1 MNTIL
6 RNLFYTL
13 RRFRMASN
21 LNLLGLSVAFTAFI
35 LIMMKVGYER
45 SFDTCYPEADRVTM
59 LAFDLDEEY
68 KAFMVL
74 PRGLVDHVIE
84 QTPGVECG
92 SIYARSWFD
101 VSFYLDPENPVY
113 FKEEPY
119 GIYKSFVQTVGMEF
133 VAGSADGMD
142 APDGMLIPESKA
154 KKLFPDG
161 NAVGSY
167 LYRKGKSVLIDED
180 QVRFRICGVYKDF
193 PENSQF
199 AANPLLVRMN
209 DYQKGHWTSWNY
221 FAFLRLKPG
230 VTPEEV
236 NRQIAQLGVNERMKN
251 LSDLELTTYVIPIT
265 DLYYNL
271 PENDFF
277 KTGNRQHIYLLMSL
291 AFLIIFIASINLIN
305 FSTALTPMRI
315 RSINTQKVLGSSV
328 NALRIGLVGESVCI
342 VFFSWLLGLLL
353 VWGLNRTG
361 YLNFLDFTPSLTMY
375 WRPVLVSGLLALLVG
390 GLAGLYPAYYMTS
403 FPPALMLKGN
413 YALSGKG
420 KQLRTLLISL
430 QYVVSFI
437 LIVTSCF
444 IYLQNRYMRQHELG
458 VERDR
463 LVMAYLPNVPIDD
476 SMYRSFEQQLKSYPD
491 IEEVAYAGI
500 DLGGRNVY
508 STYQLDYHDQE
519 IDMFLIPVTPN
530 FCRTMGMEV
539 RDGRDFLPN
548 DSIRSD
554 HLNFIATYDA
564 KEKLNIP
571 VGEVFNFENW
581 DTKATVVGY
590 VNNLQLTSLRN
601 EGQSTFVFIANP
613 VYDGR
618 QLPYAYIRVK
628 AGSDMDVAL
637 AHIRESIEENFIGY
651 PVDIRFFDQVYASL
665 YQKETGQQYMVTL
678 LSLLA
683 ILISLVGVF
692 GLVIFEA
699 EHRSKEIA
707 LRKVYGATIS
717 QILWM
722 FNRSYLRLVV
732 VCSAVAAPFAWYVV
746 HEWLESF
753 PHRIAITPWAF
764 LGAFLII
771 ILMTS
776 VVITLQS
783 YRTATRNPIDSI
795 KSE

>member
-342 VFFSWLLGLLL
+342 VSLSWLLGLLL

-375 WRPVLVSGLLALLVG
+375 WKPVLVSGLLALLVG
-390 GLAGLYPAYYMTS
+390 VLAGLYPAYYMTS

>member
-142 APDGMLIPESKA
+142 APDGMLISESMA
-154 KKLFPDG
+154 KKLFPEG

-236 NRQIAQLGVNERMKN
+236 NRQIAQSGTNERMKK
-251 LSDLELTTYVIPIT
+251 SSGLELTTYVIPVAE
-265 DLYYNL
+265 LYYNL
-271 PENDFF
+271 PENDFI
-277 KTGNRQHIYLLMSL
+277 KTGNRQHLYLLITL
-291 AFLIIFIASINLIN
+291 AFLIILIASVNLIN

-342 VFFSWLLGLLL
+342 VFLSWLLGLLL

-361 YLNFLDFTPSLTMY
+361 YLNFLDFTPSLAVY
-375 WRPVLVSGLLALLVG
+375 WKPVLVSGLLALLVG
-390 GLAGLYPAYYMTS
+390 VLAGLYPAYYMTS

-430 QYVVSFI
+430 QYIVSFI
-437 LIVTSCF
+437 LIVASSF

-458 VERDR
+458 VDRDR
-463 LVMAYLPNVPIDD
+463 LVMAYLPNIPIDD

-554 HLNFIATYDA
+554 HLNFIATCDV
-564 KEKLNIP
+564 KKKLGIP

-581 DTKATVVGY
+581 DTKAVIVGY

-637 AHIRESIEENFIGY
+637 AHIRESIEENFTGY

>member
-21 LNLLGLSVAFTAFI
+21 LNLLGLSAAFTAFI

-45 SFDTCYPEADRVTM
+45 SFDACYPKADRVTM

-84 QTPGVECG
+84 QIPGVECG

-236 NRQIAQLGVNERMKN
+236 NRQIAQSGVNERMKN
-251 LSDLELTTYVIPIT
+251 SSGMAVVAYVIPIT

-291 AFLIIFIASINLIN
+291 AFLIIFIASVNLIN

-342 VFFSWLLGLLL
+342 VSLSWLLGLLL

-375 WRPVLVSGLLALLVG
+375 WKPVLVSGLLALLVG
-390 GLAGLYPAYYMTS
+390 VLAGLYPAYYMTS

-420 KQLRTLLISL
+420 KQLRTLLICL
-430 QYVVSFI
+430 QYIVSFI
-437 LIVTSCF
+437 LIVASSF

-458 VERDR
+458 VDRDR
-463 LVMAYLPNVPIDD
+463 LVMAYLPNIPIDD

-554 HLNFIATYDA
+554 CLNFIATCDA

-581 DTKATVVGY
+581 NTKAAIVGY
-590 VNNLQLTSLRN
+590 VNNLRLTSLRN
-601 EGQSTFVFIANP
+601 EGQPSFVFVANP

-628 AGSDMDVAL
+628 AGSDMDMAL
-637 AHIRESIEENFIGY
+637 AHIRESIEENFTGY

-678 LSLLA
+678 FSLLA

-699 EHRSKEIA
+699 EHRSKEIG
-707 LRKVYGATIS
+707 LRKVYGATIG

-722 FNRSYLRLVV
+722 FNRSYLRQVV
-732 VCSAVAAPFAWYVV
+732 ICSVVASPLAWYVA

-753 PHRIAITPWAF
+753 PHRIAITPWTFLAAF
-764 LGAFLII
+764 LLIV
-771 ILMTS
+771 LMTS
-776 VVITLQS
+776 AIITLQS
-783 YRTATRNPIDSI
+783 YRTAARNPIDSI

>member
-59 LAFDLDEEY
+59 LAFDFNEHDN
-68 KAFMVL
+68 AFMVL

-142 APDGMLIPESKA
+142 APDGMLISESMA
-154 KKLFPDG
+154 KKLFPEG

-430 QYVVSFI
+430 QYIVSFI
-437 LIVTSCF
+437 LIVASSF

-458 VERDR
+458 VDRDR
-463 LVMAYLPNVPIDD
+463 LVMAYLPNIPIDD

-548 DSIRSD
+548 DSIQSD
-554 HLNFIATYDA
+554 RLNFIATCDA
-564 KEKLNIP
+564 QEKLDIP
-571 VGEVFNFENW
+571 VGEVFNFESWN
-581 DTKATVVGY
+581 TKAVIVGY
-590 VNNLQLTSLRN
+590 VNNLRLTSLRN
-601 EGQSTFVFIANP
+601 EGQPSFVFVANP

-628 AGSDMDVAL
+628 AGSDMDMAL
-637 AHIRESIEENFIGY
+637 AHIRESIEENFTGY

>member
-13 RRFRMASN
+13 RRFRMASE
-21 LNLLGLSVAFTAFI
+21 LNLLGLSAAFTAFI
-35 LIMMKVGYER
+35 IIMMKVGYER

-59 LAFDLDEEY
+59 LTFDLDEEY

-84 QTPGVECG
+84 QIPGVECG

-167 LYRKGKSVLIDED
+167 LYRKGKSMLIDED

-209 DYQKGHWTSWNY
+209 DYQKGHWGSWNY

-236 NRQIAQLGVNERMKN
+236 NRQIAQSGANERMKN
-251 LSDLELTTYVIPIT
+251 SSGMAVVAYVIPIT

-328 NALRIGLVGESVCI
+328 NALRIGLVGEAVCI
-342 VFFSWLLGLLL
+342 VFLSWLLALLL
-353 VWGLNRTG
+353 VWGVNRTG
-361 YLNFLDFTPSLTMY
+361 YLSFLDFTPSLTMY
-375 WRPVLVSGLLALLVG
+375 WKPVLVSGLLALFVG
-390 GLAGLYPAYYMTS
+390 ALAGLYPAYYMTS

-420 KQLRTLLISL
+420 KRLRTFLISL

-437 LIVTSCF
+437 LIVTSGF

-463 LVMAYLPNVPIDD
+463 LVMAYLPNIPIDD

-491 IEEVAYAGI
+491 IVDIAYAGI

-508 STYQLDYHDQE
+508 STYQLDYHGQE

-530 FCRTMGMEV
+530 FCRTMGMKV
-539 RDGRDFLPN
+539 LAGRDFLPN

-637 AHIRESIEENFIGY
+637 AHIRKSIEENFIGY

-678 LSLLA
+678 FSLLA

-707 LRKVYGATIS
+707 LRKVYGATIG

-722 FNRSYLRLVV
+722 FNRSYLRQVV
-732 VCSAVAAPFAWYVV
+732 ICSAVASPFAWYVV

-764 LGAFLII
+764 LAAFLII
-771 ILMTS
+771 VLMTS
-776 VVITLQS
+776 VIITFQS
-783 YRTATRNPIDSI
+783 YRTAARNPIESI

>member
-637 AHIRESIEENFIGY
+637 AHIRESIEENFTGY